1 MAKKSKKQTALDRS
15 KSAPDIGQPTERL
28 SGWNVPLGTDQ
39 TPPQQFLE
47 DSQDPGQSLP
57 ADEAGLG
64 GGTKPKIAKGKYGQK
79 VR

>member
-15 KSAPDIGQPTERL
+15 KSAPSGGLPEERL

-47 DSQDPGQSLP
+47 DSQDPGQQLP
-57 ADEAGLG
+57 GDVPGAP
-64 GGTKPKIAKGKYGQK
+64 TTPKVAKGKYGVK
-79 VR
+79 APR